1 MNKETKISGCVFLAI
16 MFAIFTFIF
25 AQAFAQYPALQR
37 AYVLKTE
44 GRNVQATIESFNISS
59 TRGYY
64 THYVVHYTYEEDGR
78 KWRGI
83 IQYSHDNRTEKR
95 EFLIP
100 YYEAK
105 IGSKV
110 DITIDP
116 NSQNNCLTKDV
127 EKNYE
132 DVHIN
137 EILRFAFG
145 LAGLTATV
153 AFFIWFMI
161 LLKKSK
167 SKRV

>member
-78 KWRGI
+78 QWRGI
-83 IQYSHDNRTEKR
+83 IQYSHDNRKKGI
-95 EFLIP
+95 F
-100 YYEAK
+100 
-105 IGSKV
+105 
-110 DITIDP
+110 
-116 NSQNNCLTKDV
+116 NSLLRGKDWQQ
-127 EKNYE
+127 
-132 DVHIN
+132 
-137 EILRFAFG
+137 G
-145 LAGLTATV
+145 
-153 AFFIWFMI
+153 
-161 LLKKSK
+161 
-167 SKRV
+167 